1 MNDYYASGDLTL
13 CPGNFIESFG
23 LVPLESVNNLTPS
36 LCSAVGA
43 FRDLR
48 DISGV
53 ESIPFGFAE
62 DFVSKGLFLMKNKDK
77 LISGKDMIQEKFSYK
92 KMIKSYI
99 EEFTNLDK
107 NSNKLE
113 YLTTESGQY
122 YLAPWCFISDRMI
135 YHDYIGWIS
144 ETKNK
149 ISLNDS
155 NKISIDDNIIDLCLQ
170 KRILIPSIR

>member
-1 MNDYYASGDLTL
+1 
-13 CPGNFIESFG
+13 
-23 LVPLESVNNLTPS
+23 
-36 LCSAVGA
+36 
-43 FRDLR
+43 
-48 DISGV
+48 
-53 ESIPFGFAE
+53 
-62 DFVSKGLFLMKNKDK
+62 MKKLKNWDNKTW
-77 LISGKDMIQEKFSYK
+77 LSS
-92 KMIKSYI
+92 KSYI
-99 EEFTNLDK
+99 SQFNKFLKRKTNLDK

-155 NKISIDDNIIDLCLQ
+155 NKISIDDNIIELCLQ

>member
-1 MNDYYASGDLTL
+1 
-13 CPGNFIESFG
+13 
-23 LVPLESVNNLTPS
+23 
-36 LCSAVGA
+36 
-43 FRDLR
+43 
-48 DISGV
+48 
-53 ESIPFGFAE
+53 
-62 DFVSKGLFLMKNKDK
+62 
-77 LISGKDMIQEKFSYK
+77 MIQEKFSYK

-155 NKISIDDNIIDLCLQ
+155 NKISIDDNIIELCLQ